1 MLWTSESRSVTKPS
15 LLRLLAD
22 IAATDWC
29 RRTTYL
35 APCSLEGGG
44 RGPASLSRWPAIEDA
59 ASELSRSETG
69 TVVFEGVDRIVGVAP
84 PFPLGTDL
92 ATDGPH
98 TDPLVGALRR
108 NLMVGLVLLRL
119 GRYAVGVL
127 RGEALVASKTGS
139 RHVKSRHRAG
149 GASQRRF
156 ERSRER
162 LMREFF
168 DDACR
173 TVARVFS
180 EYDRNLDYVLMGGEG
195 HTLRQF
201 AERCRC
207 VQDLGPKALRRLVPV
222 DRPGQRALDGIEV
235 DVWRSRVVTLTRHE

>member
-84 PFPLGTDL
+84 PFPLETDL

-139 RHVKSRHRAG
+139 RHVKSRRSA
-149 GASQRRF
+149 AS
-156 ERSRER
+156 
-162 LMREFF
+162 
-168 DDACR
+168 
-173 TVARVFS
+173 S
-180 EYDRNLDYVLMGGEG
+180 EAASD
-195 HTLRQF
+195 
-201 AERCRC
+201 
-207 VQDLGPKALRRLVPV
+207 
-222 DRPGQRALDGIEV
+222 
-235 DVWRSRVVTLTRHE
+235 